1 LVINECVYKIHPIF
15 NMYAAFKDGQIIHN
29 IKQVQNAG
37 NTNHNGYMAFTIRKY
52 GDKNSK
58 TYRVHRFVW
67 ECLNGVIPDGKV
79 IAHINEDRED
89 NRLYN
94 LQIVTQRA
102 NCKKSARKR
111 DYTFAAN
118 NFQNRRCVKAMNK
131 TTQGVVFFNSM
142 YAVQQRLS
150 INTGIVKMVCEG
162 INNCKTGISKKGA
175 HQYKFEYIQKE
186 DMPDDYKKSANTRP
200 RSRGSP
206 AKKRHQMEI
215 LKIWQKRKYI
225 CPR

>member
-1 LVINECVYKIHPIF
+1 
-15 NMYAAFKDGQIIHN
+15 MYAAFKDGQIIHN

-162 INNCKTGISKKGA
+162 INNCNNSILLFKL
-175 HQYKFEYIQKE
+175 
-186 DMPDDYKKSANTRP
+186 
-200 RSRGSP
+200 
-206 AKKRHQMEI
+206 EI
-215 LKIWQKRKYI
+215 
-225 CPR
+225 

>member
-1 LVINECVYKIHPIF
+1 
-15 NMYAAFKDGQIIHN
+15 MYAASKDGQIIHI

-79 IAHINEDRED
+79 IEHFNEDKED

-118 NFQNRRCVKAMNK
+118 NFQNRRCVKAINQ
-131 TTQGVVFFNSM
+131 TTQGVVYFNSM

-150 INTGIVKMVCEG
+150 INTVLLRWSVKGSIIVKLAFLRKML
-162 INNCKTGISKKGA
+162 ININLSIYRRKICLMIIKNQPISA
-175 HQYKFEYIQKE
+175 QEAWLIRIIYRFSH
-186 DMPDDYKKSANTRP
+186 R
-200 RSRGSP
+200 
-206 AKKRHQMEI
+206 
-215 LKIWQKRKYI
+215 
-225 CPR
+225 

>member
-1 LVINECVYKIHPIF
+1 
-15 NMYAAFKDGQIIHN
+15 MYAAFKDGQIIHN

-200 RSRGSP
+200 RSV
-206 AKKRHQMEI
+206 ADEDNI
-215 LKIWQKRKYI
+215 
-225 CPR
+225 